1 MVTYEPSS
9 YNQKHT
15 YAIADADG
23 AVEPKTIKL
32 SWSWPERLGFTLE
45 GHYDTKSPHLTE
57 TFNRVSREMNIAS
70 SKAAAQ
76 QMKDAVQLVDEMQ
89 QLEVAKPLKKPE
101 VEKNLLEMNAASKNA
116 AVQRPKETIRL
127 VEETQQLKAAKPPK
141 NFNPLKDQINKD
153 INKPKAT
160 TNPTPKLNTTPT
172 PTKTKSSKRRAATK
186 KSRSKKQTQKNEDE
200 EWDIVDSTDDEE
212 KDKDWV
218 EVSGRELMAEKNEPM
233 GWKGS
238 LRRWLG

>member
-32 SWSWPERLGFTLE
+32 SWSWPERLAFTLE

-57 TFNRVSREMNIAS
+57 TYNRVSREMNVAS
-70 SKAAAQ
+70 SKASIQ
-76 QMKDAVQLVDEMQ
+76 Q
-89 QLEVAKPLKKPE
+89 
-101 VEKNLLEMNAASKNA
+101 S
-116 AVQRPKETIRL
+116 KETIQL
-127 VEETQQLKAAKPPK
+127 VEEMQSFRAAKAHKELAPSKNLVATDAASRNFPIQQPKRRIPHVQEVQSLEAAKPPK
-141 NFNPLKDQINKD
+141 NPEPPKDQI
-153 INKPKAT
+153 IREVQKPVT
-160 TNPTPKLNTTPT
+160 TANPTPEPNTTPT
-172 PTKTKSSKRRAATK
+172 PTKPKSSKKRTATK

-200 EWDIVDSTDDEE
+200 EWDIIDSTDDDE

-238 LRRWLG
+238 LRRWIG